1 MSILINKFRIGTIKG
16 RGLAGGS
23 IGIASYNKDNWN
35 RNKITTFQK
44 FVSIPVGTRP
54 PHCFLLAQETGG
66 LASHGSSNVLLQEF
80 NINLAGG
87 LYGDSNISGTIQTLN
102 IIGELVLQGL
112 ASLSA
117 SGYFI
122 SPPTLNG
129 ASYAQAILAANL
141 LSLGDLGAI
150 IDMVMS
156 ENILITQN
164 INLQAAGSM
173 VSVIGGPNPLSPE
186 GLAEAVWS
194 KNLSSYMT
202 DETAGK
208 LIKEIKEEVKK
219 KLDAGLFI
227 ALK

>member
-1 MSILINKFRIGTIKG
+1 MGILINKFRIGTIRG
-16 RGLAGGS
+16 RALADGS

-35 RNKITTFQK
+35 RNKLLTFQK

-54 PHCFLLAQETGG
+54 PHCLLLAQESGG
-66 LASHGSSNVLLQEF
+66 LASHGSSNGLLQEF
-80 NINLAGG
+80 NVNLAGG

-102 IIGELVLQGL
+102 VIGQLVLQGL

-117 SGYFI
+117 SGYFT
-122 SPPTLNG
+122 SSPTLNG
-129 ASYAQAILAANL
+129 ASYAQALLAADL
-141 LSLGDLGAI
+141 LSSGDLGAI

-173 VSVIGGPNPLSPE
+173 TSVIGGPNPLSPE